1 MLRQSRFRK
10 GIGFVPSRLCL
21 NTVGEVG
28 MSKIAQAVT
37 NNSAA
42 EPRIDASAK
51 GQSLQLKKLTENEIR
66 MKLDQFAKELSQARR
81 ERGEH

>member
-1 MLRQSRFRK
+1 
-10 GIGFVPSRLCL
+10 
-21 NTVGEVG
+21 

-42 EPRIDASAK
+42 EPQKEASVK
-51 GQSLQLKKLTENEIR
+51 GESIQLKKLSEDEIR
-66 MKLDQFAKELSQARR
+66 MKLDQFAKELSRARH

>member
-1 MLRQSRFRK
+1 
-10 GIGFVPSRLCL
+10 
-21 NTVGEVG
+21 

-42 EPRIDASAK
+42 EPRKEAPAK
-51 GQSLQLKKLTENEIR
+51 VESLQLKKLTEDEIR
-66 MKLDQFAKELSQARR
+66 MKLDQFAKELSRARR